1 MQIGYFAFN
10 ASNGISMINRDNTL
24 WEAKYE
30 NFLWLI
36 KEIEKIDYDKLFLL
50 PIARWIGSGK
60 EKLTGDAVE
69 TTSLASILLSQS
81 RINIFSTVHTF
92 AYKPQAIAHSSVF
105 LNETFSNRYGINLVS
120 GWKEDELNY
129 FGINNIEL
137 ENRYKNMGLWVE
149 EFKNSEMQYSRLRNL
164 ENFIP
169 TTLLNAAFSEEGRK
183 FANKYVDH
191 LFSTLPNNITDAYYD
206 WPMSEQNFET
216 FLKDKYTNPDAIHH
230 YETTQSSGKTKANGP
245 DDYSY
250 LVEVN
255 SDAAGAQSVS
265 NRQYEQRI
273 QDEKRQINLLN
284 PSYLNTFIEEF
295 NKLVRN

>member
-1 MQIGYFAFN
+1 MYFRKLEKGFYDLKGDGN
-10 ASNGISMINRDNTL
+10 PKVVTDLMTRV
-24 WEAKYE
+24 KVR
-30 NFLWLI
+30 
-36 KEIEKIDYDKLFLL
+36 EKIINEMSLYDKYDVPSGERPEDTAFKHF
-50 PIARWIGSGK
+50 GS
-60 EKLTGDAVE
+60 AQYHWV
-69 TTSLASILLSQS
+69 ILM
-81 RINIFSTVHTF
+81 T
-92 AYKPQAIAHSSVF
+92 
-105 LNETFSNRYGINLVS
+105 
-120 GWKEDELNY
+120 
-129 FGINNIEL
+129 
-137 ENRYKNMGLWVE
+137 
-149 EFKNSEMQYSRLRNL
+149 
-164 ENFIP
+164 
-169 TTLLNAAFSEEGRK
+169 
-183 FANKYVDH
+183 
-191 LFSTLPNNITDAYYD
+191 NNITDAFYE
-206 WPMSEQNFET
+206 WPMSEQNFEA